1 MPGFGRRLCRGIW
14 SVFLYR
20 REMLRTSSAKNHEG
34 KLSRKRLN
42 DVVGVRV
49 MDKWVGKSPCRSWE
63 QAWERS
69 GLFTRGASPAL
80 KGNAAGVTDGM
91 DVKTKMKRP
100 QESGTL
106 RLPRRAVGCP
116 RKEGRSPSLQLT
128 HSGGPWSC
136 WETAKASQASSLCRS
151 ELWLEVPASL
161 CCTECLGEA
170 AAVVE

>member
-1 MPGFGRRLCRGIW
+1 MLW
-14 SVFLYR
+14 SVLSPLNGI
-20 REMLRTSSAKNHEG
+20 EMLRTCPVKDQEG
-34 KLSRKRLN
+34 NLEIKKTRQERDPTCSWAEVWQGPCLGAGHN
-42 DVVGVRV
+42 P
-49 MDKWVGKSPCRSWE
+49 GKGAFSPLGGE
-63 QAWERS
+63 
-69 GLFTRGASPAL
+69 GASPAL